1 MRRLTQ
7 QAAMKGAQM
16 GDDQETLSAR
26 LQLLA
31 AVDADPEEL
40 DREMMTLRRDLE
52 ELELDVESAGGG
64 SGLPEGSKGGG
75 LDTNAILLALLAS
88 GGVLT
93 QLIGLLQNWLSRHE
107 RRRIILEISGDRLE
121 IHGASSDAQQL
132 TIREWIERHA
142 TEAGS

>member
-1 MRRLTQ
+1 
-7 QAAMKGAQM
+7 M
-16 GDDQETLSAR
+16 GDDHETLSAR

-31 AVDADPEEL
+31 AEDGGPEEL

-52 ELELDVESAGGG
+52 ELELDVESAGGS
-64 SGLPEGSKGGG
+64 SGLPEGAKGGG

-88 GGVLT
+88 GGILT